1 MVKLMA
7 NANLAFS
14 KETLQHLAK
23 LSELTKQPAQALAE
37 KLLKEA
43 IDSEMEDFLLSVVAD
58 QYDIENEKKTKSE
71 DVDWN
76 TLLSS

>member
-1 MVKLMA
+1 MA

-14 KETLQHLAK
+14 KETLQHLAE

-37 KLLKEA
+37 KLLREA

>member
-1 MVKLMA
+1 M
-7 NANLAFS
+7 ANLAFS
-14 KETLQHLAK
+14 KETLQHLAE

-58 QYDIENEKKTKSE
+58 QYDIESAETVDYK
-71 DVDWN
+71 DVKWR
-76 TLLSS
+76 SSGLQD

>member
-1 MVKLMA
+1 M
-7 NANLAFS
+7 ANLAFS
-14 KETLQHLAK
+14 KETLQHLAE

>member
-1 MVKLMA
+1 MA

-43 IDSEMEDFLLSVVAD
+43 IDSEMEDFYYL
-58 QYDIENEKKTKSE
+58 
-71 DVDWN
+71 
-76 TLLSS
+76 

>member
-1 MVKLMA
+1 MA

>member
-1 MVKLMA
+1 MA

-14 KETLQHLAK
+14 KETLQHLAE